1 MMPTL
6 KNIDKDGTSSK
17 KTKGPGTFQT
27 LIILARYHGR
37 LFAGVRQDINL
48 RYTGSIFGVAWAF
61 LFPITQLAIYAMLYV
76 LIFRIRVP
84 GLTQAEYVLLV
95 FSGLVA
101 LFAFNEMLTTG
112 LNSLQSNKSLLMSTV
127 FPAELIPVRGALVG
141 QVPMLLGMV
150 VTLVYALVLGNIG
163 WQAIIIIPYAWL
175 MMTMFAVGLSWILS
189 LLSLVAKDIQH
200 GIGLIL
206 MLTTFLSPFA
216 YTPEMVPAGLKLI
229 LYFNPLS
236 YFVLCFQS
244 VITYGAW
251 PDPINLI
258 GITILGF
265 GGFWLGFWS
274 FSKGKPI
281 FLDYV

>member
-1 MMPTL
+1 MNKLESDDQSQNNPV
-6 KNIDKDGTSSK
+6 
-17 KTKGPGTFQT
+17 KGPRT
-27 LIILARYHGR
+27 LRSLLILSRYHGR
-37 LFAGVRQDINL
+37 LIEGVRQDLQI
-48 RYTGSIFGVAWAF
+48 RYTGSIFGLTWAF
-61 LFPITQLAIYAMLYV
+61 LFPLAQLAIYAMLYV

-95 FSGLVA
+95 FSGLVP

-127 FPAELIPVRGALVG
+127 FPAELIPVRGALAG
-141 QVPMLLGMV
+141 QVPMLLGMI
-150 VTLVYALVLGNIG
+150 VTIIFASILGNIG
-163 WQAIIIIPYAWL
+163 WQAIIVIPYTWL

-189 LLSLVAKDIQH
+189 LLSLIAKDIQH

-216 YTPEMVPAGLKLI
+216 YTPEMVPAGLKII
-229 LYFNPLS
+229 LLFNPMS

-244 VITYGAW
+244 AITYGVW

-258 GITILGF
+258 GVTILGL
-265 GGFWLGFWS
+265 GGFFLGFSS
-274 FSKGKPI
+274 FVKGKPV

>member
-1 MMPTL
+1 MNKLEVDGKSPISPVKGSRTL
-6 KNIDKDGTSSK
+6 RSL
-17 KTKGPGTFQT
+17 F
-27 LIILARYHGR
+27 ILSRYHGR
-37 LFAGVRQDINL
+37 LIEGVRQDLQI
-48 RYTGSIFGVAWAF
+48 RYTGSIFGLTWAF
-61 LFPITQLAIYAMLYV
+61 LFPLAQLAIYAMLYV

-95 FSGLVA
+95 FSGLVP

-127 FPAELIPVRGALVG
+127 FPAELIPVRGALAG
-141 QVPMLLGMV
+141 QVPMLFGLI
-150 VTLVYALVLGNIG
+150 VTIIFASVLGNIG
-163 WQAIIIIPYAWL
+163 WQAIIVLPYTWL

-189 LLSLVAKDIQH
+189 LLSLIAKDIQH

-216 YTPEMVPAGLKLI
+216 YTPEMVPSGLKII
-229 LYFNPLS
+229 LLFNPMS

-244 VITYGAW
+244 AITYGAW

-258 GITILGF
+258 GVTILGL
-265 GGFWLGFWS
+265 GGFFLGFSS
-274 FSKGKPI
+274 FVKGKPV

>member
-1 MMPTL
+1 VNKLEVDGKSPISPVKGSRTL
-6 KNIDKDGTSSK
+6 RSL
-17 KTKGPGTFQT
+17 F
-27 LIILARYHGR
+27 ILSRYHGR
-37 LFAGVRQDINL
+37 LIEGVRQDLQI
-48 RYTGSIFGVAWAF
+48 RYTGSIFGLTWAF
-61 LFPITQLAIYAMLYV
+61 LFPLAQLAIYAMLYV

-95 FSGLVA
+95 FSGLVP

-127 FPAELIPVRGALVG
+127 FPAELIPVRGALAG
-141 QVPMLLGMV
+141 QVPMLFGLI
-150 VTLVYALVLGNIG
+150 VTIIFASVLGNIG
-163 WQAIIIIPYAWL
+163 WQAIIVLPYTWL

-189 LLSLVAKDIQH
+189 LLSLIAKDIQH

-216 YTPEMVPAGLKLI
+216 YTPEMVPSGLKII
-229 LYFNPLS
+229 LLFNPMS

-244 VITYGAW
+244 AITYGAW

-258 GITILGF
+258 GVTILGL
-265 GGFWLGFWS
+265 GGFFLGFSS
-274 FSKGKPI
+274 FVKGKPV